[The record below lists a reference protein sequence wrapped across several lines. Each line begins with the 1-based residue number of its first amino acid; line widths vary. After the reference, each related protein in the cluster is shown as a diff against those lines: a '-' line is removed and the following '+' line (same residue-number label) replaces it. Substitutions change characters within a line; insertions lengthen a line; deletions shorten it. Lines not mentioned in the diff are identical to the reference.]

1 MEITFKAKDYTSD
14 DDFSPTDYEYRGDVN
29 SGWEI
34 LRNNKPYLTLGK
46 GYAPLKTSL
55 CGICSTDLARRF
67 LPFPLPQIIGHEVVA
82 ESIVNETK
90 FVVEINDTPYYRDD
104 HIQDVFCKSGLFTHT
119 PGRMVL
125 GIDRLPG
132 GFGPYF
138 LAPKKSILPIGNLN
152 EYTAVLV
159 EPFSAALQAI
169 IASPPKNGDTV
180 AVLGSGRLGCLL
192 IAALH
197 AFREATGIRYKISVI
212 GLVESQLRLCSKLGV
227 DDSINLDSTDQKSLK
242 HRFDIVYDAT
252 GAVSGFETALTMT
265 DKEVHLKSTNGQAV
279 CGLNN
284 LTALVVDELSL
295 LPYTD
300 ENIEFSWERDN
311 RTNMTV
317 YLAPGAK
324 GISCSGKDLYKGDIK
339 KIEGILKS
347 DEFKDRLPRFDI
359 AVATTLDEIDQAIR
373 PHPENENSLIR
384 PRGAILFKGDPG
396 DNPLLRFISKGG
408 KIRSSRCGDF
418 KPALKMLRENKM
430 IAERLQ
436 HLIISHVFPA
446 NELHTAFEFAKKSS
460 SLKVIIKHI
469 HLD

>member
-1 MEITFKAKDYTSD
+1 MKITFKANDYTSD
-14 DDFSPTDYEYRGDVN
+14 DDFRCADYEFRGDLN

-34 LRNNKPYLTLGK
+34 LRNNKHYLTLGK
-46 GYAPLKTSL
+46 GYTPLRARL
-55 CGICSTDLARRF
+55 CGICATDLARRF
-67 LPFPLPQIIGHEVVA
+67 LPFPLPQVGGHEVLS
-82 ESIVNETK
+82 ENLEREKK
-90 FVVEINDTPYYRDD
+90 FVVEINDTPYYRGDR
-104 HIQDVFCKSGLFTHT
+104 HQDIFCKSGLFTHT

-138 LAPKKSILPIGNLN
+138 LAPKKSIIPIGNLN

-197 AFREATGIRYKISVI
+197 SFREATGTMYKINVI
-212 GLVESQLRLCSKLGV
+212 GLVESQLRLCSKLGS
-227 DDSINLDSTDQKSLK
+227 DGCINLNSTDQKSLR
-242 HRFDIVYDAT
+242 HQFDIVYDTT
-252 GAVSGFETALTMT
+252 GAVPGFETALTLT
-265 DKEVHLKSTNGQAV
+265 NKEVHLKSTNGQAV
-279 CGLNN
+279 CGLSH

-300 ENIEFSWERDN
+300 ENLEFKWEKEN
-311 RTNMTV
+311 RTNMMV

-324 GISCSGKDLYKGDIK
+324 RISCSEKNLFKGDIR
-339 KIEGILKS
+339 EADTILNS
-347 DEFKDRLPRFDI
+347 PEFKDRIPRFDI
-359 AVATTLDEIDQAIR
+359 AVATTLDEIDRSIR
-373 PHPENENSLIR
+373 PHPENENSLVR
-384 PRGAILFKGDPG
+384 PRGAILFKGNPG
-396 DNPLLRFISKGG
+396 DNPLLKFISKGG

-418 KPALKMLRENKM
+418 QPALKLLKENKE
-430 IAERLQ
+430 ISERLQ

-446 NELHTAFEFAKKSS
+446 AELKTAFGFAKKSS
-460 SLKVIIKHI
+460 ALKVIIKHI
-469 HLD
+469 H